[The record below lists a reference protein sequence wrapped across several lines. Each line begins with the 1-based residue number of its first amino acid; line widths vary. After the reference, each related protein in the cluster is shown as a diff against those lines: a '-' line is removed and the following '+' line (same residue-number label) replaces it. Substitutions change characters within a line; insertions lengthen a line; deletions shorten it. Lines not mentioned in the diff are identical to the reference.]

1 MKTRRWQYG
10 VILGAFLVALI
21 VMTLPR
27 SAAAWGGRVH
37 RFTIRQHN
45 GFSTHHHSLRRHH
58 LRHRIS
64 HFDHRVQRHRRH
76 HRFRRHGF
84 YHGGHVRNHHRQ
96 VRHHLKLHR
105 GNTVFII
112 RR

>member
-27 SAAAWGGRVH
+27 SAAAWRGRVH
-37 RFTIRQHN
+37 RFTIRQHH

-58 LRHRIS
+58 LRHRIR
-64 HFDHRVQRHRRH
+64 HFDHRVQRHQRH

-84 YHGGHVRNHHRQ
+84 DHHRFRQ
-96 VRHHLKLHR
+96 HGFQHHGLHR

>member
-27 SAAAWGGRVH
+27 SAEAWGGRVH
-37 RFTIRQHN
+37 RFTIRQHH
-45 GFSTHHHSLRRHH
+45 GFSTHHHGLHRQR
-58 LRHRIS
+58 LRHRIR
-64 HFDHRVQRHRRH
+64 HFDHRVQRH

-84 YHGGHVRNHHRQ
+84 DHHRF
-96 VRHHLKLHR
+96 RHHAFQHHGLHR